1 MWLVRPLHDR
11 RVVGQRYFY
20 YRCTSRADARVENC
34 ALRDVRAE
42 DLERLVWSGVESFA
56 ASPGGMLSK
65 LRAAMRAESKTG
77 PASARDVEKLLEA
90 KRRERVIT
98 WAR

>member
-1 MWLVRPLHDR
+1 
-11 RVVGQRYFY
+11 VGQRYFY